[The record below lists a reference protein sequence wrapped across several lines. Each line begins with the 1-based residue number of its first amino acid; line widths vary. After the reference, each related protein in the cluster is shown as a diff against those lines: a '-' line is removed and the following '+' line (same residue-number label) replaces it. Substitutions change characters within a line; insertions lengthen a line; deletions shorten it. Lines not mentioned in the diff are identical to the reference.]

1 MISVNPAWPEDILV
15 KWRAYRFVNAYRTF
29 FQDFSMSHASK
40 QVAIEYVVTTVT
52 GLVYTGEVDER
63 GAKFR
68 LKLEP

>member
-1 MISVNPAWPEDILV
+1 
-15 KWRAYRFVNAYRTF
+15 
-29 FQDFSMSHASK
+29 MSHASK